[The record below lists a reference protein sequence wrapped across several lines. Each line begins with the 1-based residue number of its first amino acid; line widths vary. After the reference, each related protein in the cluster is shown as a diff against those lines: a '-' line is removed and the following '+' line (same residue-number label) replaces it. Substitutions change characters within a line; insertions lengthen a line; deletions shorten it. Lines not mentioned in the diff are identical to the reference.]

1 MLFTSAVKHIFS
13 SLNIKWNIQIPVMVT
28 DLFVKLHIHVILKAL
43 NMRLSGLKAN
53 YNFYIN
59 TQQYHCVTGA
69 HVISVLCVG
78 VPLVCNRSVTATD
91 GVCME
96 KRGSLGVSVSF
107 CPQPEMQMN
116 GKSGSTP

>member
-1 MLFTSAVKHIFS
+1 
-13 SLNIKWNIQIPVMVT
+13 MVT

-53 YNFYIN
+53 YSFYIN

-69 HVISVLCVG
+69 HVISVLFVR
-78 VPLVCNRSVTATD
+78 VPLVCNRTVTATD

-96 KRGSLGVSVSF
+96 KRGSLGVSVLLPSARDADEREKWIHALEGTILRHTL
-107 CPQPEMQMN
+107 QLRV
-116 GKSGSTP
+116 